1 MANPRADLEKLERA
15 YTADPEPKCGCG
27 APMKLVDQY
36 QYEEDWECLEVPDMH
51 HRFNVSRSP
60 GDPAVLEAVEEIRY
74 LRQLVGR
81 VPEYIRNTMACI
93 EGDAPGFAYQN
104 LQELLEK
111 FTDE

>member
-1 MANPRADLEKLERA
+1 MANPHADLEKLEKA

-60 GDPAVLEAVEEIRY
+60 GDPAVLDAVEEIRY
-74 LRQLVGR
+74 LRQLVR
-81 VPEYIRNTMACI
+81 
-93 EGDAPGFAYQN
+93 DAATALKDAYKPSSTKSSAPRRQRRRA
-104 LQELLEK
+104 
-111 FTDE
+111 D